1 MFTEPVILRGTAGD
15 AGLPAHIGTG
25 NPQANRK
32 AGKTIVRTRK
42 FRSGREP
49 PPNGLTWR
57 RAGFGGQVPAA
68 QTEQGDGQR
77 AQGDGHGAQGDGQR
91 ARGDGHGAQG
101 DGQRA
106 RGDGHG
112 IQGDGQVTWDADDA
126 MTALYQAYYR
136 PLVQLAALL
145 VTDLATA
152 EDIVQESFAAVHQSW
167 REGPGTGNGAALSYL
182 RRSVVQRSR
191 SATHRSWSATP
202 HPAADGARAPGRP
215 GDPGAGLLL
224 SGSPVVSALR
234 ALPAPQ
240 REVMVLRYFAE
251 LSEPEIAS
259 ATGMSQAA
267 VRNHAAW
274 AMSSL
279 RAGLRSVSD

>member
-1 MFTEPVILRGTAGD
+1 MFTEPVILRGTAGG
-15 AGLPAHIGTG
+15 AGLPAHISTG

-32 AGKTIVRTRK
+32 AGKAIVRTRK

-49 PPNGLTWR
+49 PPNGLNWR
-57 RAGFGGQVPAA
+57 RAGFRGQVPAA

-77 AQGDGHGAQGDGQR
+77 AQDGGHGAQLDGQQ
-91 ARGDGHGAQG
+91 AQS
-101 DGQRA
+101 DGQQAQSDR
-106 RGDGHG
+106 HG
-112 IQGDGQVTWDADDA
+112 TQGDGQVTWDADHA
-126 MTALYQAYYR
+126 MTTLYQAYYR
-136 PLVQLAALL
+136 PLVQLAVLL

-152 EDIVQESFAAVHQSW
+152 EDIVQESFAAVHESW
-167 REGPGTGNGAALSYL
+167 RAGPGTGNGVALSYL

-202 HPAADGARAPGRP
+202 HAAADGARAPGRP
-215 GDPGAGLLL
+215 GDDPEAGLLL
-224 SGSPVVSALR
+224 PGSAVVSAVR

-251 LSEPEIAS
+251 LSEAEIAS

-279 RAGLRSVSD
+279 RAGLRPAGD